1 MEETI
6 TRTRKTATSNG
17 SRASSAAKKTV
28 KKSTVAAKSQTSACY
43 ENSGLTENQVN
54 FEHL

>member
-54 FEHL
+54 LEHL